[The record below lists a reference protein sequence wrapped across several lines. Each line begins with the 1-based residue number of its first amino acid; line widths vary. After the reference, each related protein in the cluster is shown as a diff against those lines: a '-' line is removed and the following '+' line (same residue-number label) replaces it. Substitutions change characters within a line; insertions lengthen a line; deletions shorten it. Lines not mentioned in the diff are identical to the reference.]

1 MIFINNHPLSNRRYN
16 NRIGSRFS
24 NARLNNHNYY
34 DQRHQMSASNASV
47 NVFPT
52 IDSYAQLVEMRRQ
65 MIMKRREYIERQLKE
80 MPLLYL
86 ALNCLFIFGL
96 SVALITIQIVQIN
109 NKAQTSS
116 AAGGIW

>member
-24 NARLNNHNYY
+24 NGRLNQHHYY
-34 DQRHQMSASNASV
+34 NERSSPNSSSV
-47 NVFPT
+47 NVYPT

-65 MIMKRREYIERQLKE
+65 MIVKRREYIERQLKE

-86 ALNCLFIFGL
+86 ALNCLFIFSL
-96 SVALITIQIVQIN
+96 SVSLITIQIVQMN